1 MTPHRDVALWCEG
14 DSPSVVATPGRW
26 PNPRCWKRCS
36 DVPEGWAFVVALVG
50 AAYREW
56 MSVPAVTATCA
67 VCGREL
73 DGRSD
78 AVYCSNACGQRA
90 YRERTVG
97 SSGGT
102 R

>member
-1 MTPHRDVALWCEG
+1 MPPHRDMALWCVC
-14 DSPSVVATPGRW
+14 DSPAVVVRPGRW
-26 PNPRCWKRCS
+26 PNPRVWKRCS
-36 DVPEGWAFVVALVG
+36 DSEAGRAFVAALVA

-78 AVYCSNACGQRA
+78 AVYCSNACRQRA